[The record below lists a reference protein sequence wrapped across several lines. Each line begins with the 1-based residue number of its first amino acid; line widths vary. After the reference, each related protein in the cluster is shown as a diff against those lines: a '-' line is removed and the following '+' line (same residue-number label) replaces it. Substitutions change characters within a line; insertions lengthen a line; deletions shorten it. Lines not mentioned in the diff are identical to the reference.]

1 MKETIDVVVTS
12 KQLNNLPEGS
22 SQDIHQRRCPAL
34 VAMIHP
40 YFQNSKIFGAAADTT
55 GDPIKLRQTSAGTLP
70 ECCCVPHGLEP
81 FPLSRERVGSR
92 RGRGGEG
99 EKERSYAVHRGAAK
113 MDVER
118 IHGHD

>member
-22 SQDIHQRRCPAL
+22 SQDIHQRRCPVL

-55 GDPIKLRQTSAGTLP
+55 GDPIKLLLLRA
-70 ECCCVPHGLEP
+70 HGLEP
-81 FPLSRERVGSR
+81 FPLLRERIGSR

-99 EKERSYAVHRGAAK
+99 EKERCYAVHRGAAK

-118 IHGHD
+118 IHGHG